1 MLLNISV
8 QAEFDGSNM
17 SIIFKWDQNRNKEF
31 EGYTLS
37 WAIGICLYSIGGTL
51 NFDMAINLTSFVEEV
66 FSIVIIQHSSPN
78 LTIL

>member
-17 SIIFKWDQNRNKEF
+17 SIIFKRDRNRNKEF

-37 WAIGICLYSIGGTL
+37 GQSVYVYIVLGITL
-51 NFDMAINLTSFVEEV
+51 NFDMAIDLTY
-66 FSIVIIQHSSPN
+66 
-78 LTIL
+78 L